1 MRNFE
6 TAHIE
11 TRSVPTMEFI
21 GVSTQNSS
29 IMKVFPRWVEAL
41 NLGNAQLAGR
51 DLPLRAEPG
60 LYRKAVEQIR
70 QDPLS
75 VGALVTTH
83 KVNLLSATRD
93 LFDELDFHAE
103 LSDEVS
109 SISKRDGHL
118 VGHAKDPITAG
129 KSIQAFLEEGY
140 FGRTGGQ
147 VLCLGAGGSGTAIS
161 IYLMTRQEP
170 ADRPKRIVMVNRGSE
185 RLEALKEI
193 HGRLDEV
200 TTEVEYIEN
209 EDPRA
214 NDELMANLPA
224 GSLVVNAT
232 GMGKDIPGSPITD
245 DGRFPENGIVWELN
259 YRGELDFLHQ
269 ARQQEAERDLTVED
283 GWLYFVHG
291 WSEVIAEVFDVELT
305 PERFQQL
312 ESEAEIVRK

>member
-1 MRNFE
+1 MRNHE
-6 TAHIE
+6 KARIE

-21 GVSTQNSS
+21 GVSTQHSS

-41 NLGNAQLAGR
+41 GLGDAQLVGR
-51 DLPLRAEPG
+51 DLPLHAESG
-60 LYRKAVEQIR
+60 LYREAVEQFR

-75 VGALVTTH
+75 VGALVTAH

-93 LFDELDFHAE
+93 LFDELDFYAK

-109 SISKRDGHL
+109 SISKRNGRL

-129 KSIQAFLEEGY
+129 KSMQVFLEEGY

-161 IYLMTRQEP
+161 IYLMTREDP
-170 ADRPKRIVMVNRGSE
+170 ADRPERIVMVNRGSE

-209 EDPRA
+209 EDSKV
-214 NDELMANLPA
+214 NDELMASLPA
-224 GSLVVNAT
+224 GSMVVNAT
-232 GMGKDIPGSPITD
+232 GMGKDILGSPITD
-245 DGRFPENGIVWELN
+245 DGRFPENGIAWELN

-269 ARQQEAERDLTVED
+269 ARQQEQERDLTVED

-291 WSEVIAEVFDVELT
+291 WSEVTAEVFNIELT
-305 PERFQQL
+305 PETFQQL

>member
-1 MRNFE
+1 MSNHE
-6 TAHIE
+6 KSGIE

-21 GVSTQNSS
+21 GVSTQDSS
-29 IMKVFPRWVEAL
+29 VMKVFPRWVEAL
-41 NLGNAQLAGR
+41 GLGDAQLVGR
-51 DLPLRAEPG
+51 DLPLRADPE
-60 LYRKAVEQIR
+60 LYREAVEQIR

-75 VGALVTTH
+75 VGALVTAH

-93 LFDELDFHAE
+93 MFDELDFHAK

-109 SISKRDGHL
+109 SISKRDGRL
-118 VGHAKDPITAG
+118 IGHAKDPITAG
-129 KSIQAFLEEGY
+129 KSMQAFLEDGY
-140 FGRTGGQ
+140 FGRTGGE

-161 IYLMTRQEP
+161 LYLMTREDP

-185 RLEALKEI
+185 RLETLKEI
-193 HGRLDEV
+193 HGRLDDA

-209 EDPRA
+209 KDPKV

-232 GMGKDIPGSPITD
+232 GMGKDIPGSPVTD
-245 DGRFPENGIVWELN
+245 DGRFPQDGIAWELN

-269 ARQQEAERDLTVED
+269 AHRQEKERDLTVED

-291 WSEVIAEVFDVELT
+291 WSEVTAEVFDIELT
-305 PERFQQL
+305 PEIIQQL
-312 ESEAEIVRK
+312 ESEAEIVRG